1 MEPVQAHLFVDRR
14 DGVVLVSFLDRKI
27 LDELNITRIEE
38 ELFSLVAREPGIKLV
53 LDFANVEHLS
63 SRALGTLI
71 SVMKRVRGQNGELAL
86 CNIVERI
93 FDVFRITRLD
103 RSFGIFADCDQ
114 AVAAL
119 TGGSKG
125 PAQA

>member
-1 MEPVQAHLFVDRR
+1 MEQPRAHLDVQRNENN
-14 DGVVLVSFLDRKI
+14 VIVVSFLDRKI

-38 ELFSLVAREPGIKLV
+38 ELFQLVDGRQNVRIV

-71 SVMKRVRGQNGELAL
+71 SLLKRVRGVNGELGL
-86 CNIVERI
+86 CNIAPRI

-103 RSFGIFADCDQ
+103 KSFRIFADCQ
-114 AVAAL
+114 EAVAAL
-119 TGGSKG
+119 G
-125 PAQA
+125 

>member
-1 MEPVQAHLFVDRR
+1 MEPTRAHLDVQRQN
-14 DGVVLVSFLDRKI
+14 GVVVVSFLDRKI

-38 ELFSLVAREPGIKLV
+38 ELFQLVEGERKIRLV

-71 SVMKRVRGQNGELAL
+71 SLMKRVRGQHGELAL
-86 CNIVERI
+86 CNIAARI

-103 RSFGIFADCDQ
+103 RSFVIHSDCDQ

-119 TGGSKG
+119 SGTTG
-125 PAQA
+125 PAKA

>member
-1 MEPVQAHLFVDRR
+1 MEPARAHLDVQRQ
-14 DGVVLVSFLDRKI
+14 DGVVVVSFLDRKI

-38 ELFSLVAREPGIKLV
+38 ELFQLVDSQRSIRLV

-71 SVMKRVRGQNGELAL
+71 SLMKRVRGQTGALAL
-86 CNIVERI
+86 CNIAARI
-93 FDVFRITRLD
+93 FDVFKITRLD
-103 RSFGIFADCDQ
+103 RSFDIFPACDQ

-119 TGGSKG
+119 SGKKG
-125 PAQA
+125 PATA

>member
-1 MEPVQAHLFVDRR
+1 MESARAHLDVQHTE
-14 DGVVLVSFLDRKI
+14 GVIVVSFLDRKI

-38 ELFSLVAREPGIKLV
+38 DLFTLVEKETSVRLV

-71 SVMKRVRGQNGELAL
+71 SLMKRVNMKKGRLAL
-86 CNIVERI
+86 SNIAARI

-103 RSFGIFADCDQ
+103 RSFDIYTTREEAIA
-114 AVAAL
+114 AVTA
-119 TGGSKG
+119 
-125 PAQA
+125 

>member
-1 MEPVQAHLFVDRR
+1 MEPSRAHLDVQR
-14 DGVVLVSFLDRKI
+14 DNGVTIVSFLDRKI

-38 ELFSLVAREPGIKLV
+38 ELFQMVDSQQRVRLV

-71 SVMKRVRGQNGELAL
+71 SLLKRVRGQNGDLGL
-86 CNIVERI
+86 CNIDPRI

-103 RSFGIFADCDQ
+103 RSFNIFENCGQ
-114 AVAAL
+114 AVASL
-119 TGGSKG
+119 GGNETN
-125 PAQA
+125 A